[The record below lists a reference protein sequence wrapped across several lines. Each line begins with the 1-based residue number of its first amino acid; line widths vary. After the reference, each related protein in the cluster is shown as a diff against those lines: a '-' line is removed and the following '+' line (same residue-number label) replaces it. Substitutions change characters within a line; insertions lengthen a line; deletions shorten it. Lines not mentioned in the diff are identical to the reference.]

1 MNFDPS
7 EFGIPTQEWGPNVLT
22 LGYVEA
28 RERRQLAVGVDPAA
42 LVDYCGVCLMESIE
56 EPEFDAAGQPVLDI
70 NQHQRLVAP
79 RFEIRSLKRLPRGIS
94 HLQIIAEVSRLIT
107 HPEVAGAQIVVDR
120 TGLGP
125 IFDFCVSAG
134 FKNLIG
140 VKITSSVERETREP
154 DGSGFRVGKLQLVN
168 NLRTCLETG
177 RLKLPRDLPE
187 SKTFLEE
194 LRAFAMTVSDR
205 GYASFNSAGSGAHDD
220 LISAS
225 FLSLFALLP
234 RKMGDWTV
242 EQF

>member
-1 MNFDPS
+1 MSFDPS
-7 EFGIPTQEWGPNVLT
+7 EFGIPTSKWGPNVLT

-56 EPEFDAAGQPVLDI
+56 EPEFDAAGNPALDLH
-70 NQHQRLVAP
+70 QHQRLLPP

-94 HLQIIAEVSRLIT
+94 HLQIISEVSRLIT

-120 TGLGP
+120 TGLGGP
-125 IFDFCVSAG
+125 VFDFCVSAG

-168 NLRTCLETG
+168 NLRTCLEAG

-194 LRAFAMTVSDR
+194 LKAFAMTVSDR
-205 GYASFNSAGSGAHDD
+205 GYASFNASTGHDD